1 MTLTQIILTIIVQVL
16 FCLGLKTIM
25 SEGMILNFIKKPF
38 EYQPD
43 SKTMN
48 FLRDRLQRRA
58 LKGEEGLLE
67 VRRQYTKLSNKIAF
81 FLKPILLCVVCFSSF
96 WGGLVFIFLHG
107 LQYEIIL
114 CCISSAFLLQFVN
127 ENIDF

>member
-25 SEGMILNFIKKPF
+25 SKGMIFHFIKRPF
-38 EYQPD
+38 EYEPD

-48 FLRDRLQRRA
+48 FLREIIQRRA
-58 LKGEEGLLE
+58 LAGEEGLLE
-67 VRRQYTKLSNKIAF
+67 LRREYTKLSKNLSF

-107 LQYEIIL
+107 FKYELII

-127 ENIDF
+127 EKIDF